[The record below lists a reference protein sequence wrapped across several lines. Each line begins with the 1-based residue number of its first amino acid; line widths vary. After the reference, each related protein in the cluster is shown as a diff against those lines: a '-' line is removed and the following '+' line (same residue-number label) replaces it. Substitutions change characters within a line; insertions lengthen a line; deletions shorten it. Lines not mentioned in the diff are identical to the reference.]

1 MASAAFELVDFSTTK
16 TNTAATTTPPQT
28 SNNNA
33 AATIVN
39 LMNTVV
45 GVGILSMPFFFLS
58 GGLLLGPLLLTFV
71 LGMTDASLRLLLSAG
86 ELAGVQE
93 IQEVARVLFPRH
105 GDTYAKIVDAC
116 VVIMNFGSCVA
127 YMDVVADLCVAWFG
141 ERWRATSLL
150 LAIIAIILPL
160 SLIEK
165 INSLRFTSYVG
176 IAIYCTFALTAGAL
190 FALGYGA
197 EGADSPAAP
206 PTSDGGGSDDTAA
219 DVAKGVGLYGTGQ
232 LLVAFPIV
240 VFAFACHTVIF
251 HIRVEF
257 TGAGATSGAFRSAMR
272 KALVACFLIYAGV
285 GLFGCL
291 SFGFRVKGDVLKNYS
306 ALAVDP
312 ASVARHGT
320 VIARAME
327 GFFCISVCLTYPLV
341 VFPLRASLLNLLL
354 GTGGGGHGGRGGHGA
369 DAGDGLGGVGGVGRG
384 AVARG
389 NHSRRRSAL
398 AFCCRWADYAR
409 ARYGRRG
416 LFFGCTIVILAV
428 SYATAILLPQ
438 LEVVLGLS
446 GATMGVAI
454 CYVYPALMYL
464 RATDGRSRSP
474 LSPVRRR
481 LKGASTS
488 AASGDSMHVPLRDD
502 DGNDTAV
509 EAGGGG
515 GGSGGKGHESSSTG
529 SSDFDDA
536 GDHAEV
542 PPPASVPSIP
552 RWVAYAVLFV
562 SIPAGFASFV
572 QAVAEINEKGG
583 E

>member
-1 MASAAFELVDFSTTK
+1 
-16 TNTAATTTPPQT
+16 
-28 SNNNA
+28 
-33 AATIVN
+33 
-39 LMNTVV
+39 
-45 GVGILSMPFFFLS
+45 
-58 GGLLLGPLLLTFV
+58 
-71 LGMTDASLRLLLSAG
+71 
-86 ELAGVQE
+86 
-93 IQEVARVLFPRH
+93 
-105 GDTYAKIVDAC
+105 
-116 VVIMNFGSCVA
+116 
-127 YMDVVADLCVAWFG
+127 MDVVADLCVAWFG

-150 LAIIAIILPL
+150 FAIIIIILPL

-176 IAIYCTFALTAGAL
+176 IAIYCTFALTAGVL
-190 FALGYGA
+190 FALGYGVA
-197 EGADSPAAP
+197 GADSPAVP
-206 PTSDGGGSDDTAA
+206 PPDGGGGQRADDGAVGDDSAA
-219 DVAKGVGLYGTGQ
+219 AVADGVGLYGTGQ

-257 TGAGATSGAFRSAMR
+257 TGPGATSGAFLSAMR

-291 SFGFRVKGDVLKNYS
+291 SFGFRTRGDVLKNYS

-312 ASVARHGT
+312 AAVERHGAA
-320 VIARAME
+320 IARAME

-341 VFPLRASLLNLLL
+341 VFPLRASLLNLLGSGQSRGAGGDDL
-354 GTGGGGHGGRGGHGA
+354 GGGGGGRDGGRG
-369 DAGDGLGGVGGVGRG
+369 
-384 AVARG
+384 AR
-389 NHSRRRSAL
+389 NPYLRSPW
-398 AFCCRWADYAR
+398 AFCCRWANNAR
-409 ARYGRRG
+409 SQYGSRS
-416 LFFGCTIVILAV
+416 LFYGCTIVILAV

-481 LKGASTS
+481 LKGATST
-488 AASGDSMHVPLRDD
+488 AASDSMHVPLRDAMETGEVHLAICD
-502 DGNDTAV
+502 DGSDGGDTAA

-515 GGSGGKGHESSSTG
+515 EGGKSSSTG
-529 SSDFDDA
+529 SSDFDDD
-536 GDHAEV
+536 GDHAAAPPPKAV
-542 PPPASVPSIP
+542 PPPLP
-552 RWVAYAVLFV
+552 RWVAFAVLFI

-572 QAVAEINEKGG
+572 QAVSEMRSGG
-583 E
+583 SGGK